1 MFNRKKPQQT
11 PPRELTPWELAQQNS
26 PRVEQPVPEEP
37 VQKVKKKKEPKS
49 KKTKPKSQGITNAT
63 LLKGIFIVCAGW
75 SIYFI
80 SPLSKVSDIEVVGL
94 NQVPVELVQEND
106 GINKGQSIWTI
117 LANRYRTA
125 NLLKNASPKIKDAS
139 VQLVAWNKMRLNIEE
154 NPEVGYYQSDDK
166 HYELLADGQI
176 IEVEA
181 DATPKDYPLLYMFT
195 DDTQYQALAKQLE
208 KVPASVIREI
218 VEIQYPND
226 TKNHQKIYL
235 KMKDGNRVIGNLKD
249 IGDKLGYYPS
259 ITKQLNG
266 KKGTVD
272 MEVGIYFTPDTTVQ

>member
-26 PRVEQPVPEEP
+26 SRVEQSVSEEP
-37 VQKVKKKKEPKS
+37 VQKVKKELHP
-49 KKTKPKSQGITNAT
+49 KKTKLKSKGITNAT

-80 SPLSKVSDIEVVGL
+80 SPLSKVSEIEVVGL
-94 NQVPVELVQEND
+94 SQVPVELVQEND
-106 GINKGQSIWTI
+106 GITKGQSIWTI

-154 NPEVGYYQSDDK
+154 NPAVGYYQSDDK
-166 HYELLADGQI
+166 TFELLADGHI
-176 IEVEA
+176 IEVENNV
-181 DATPKDYPLLYMFT
+181 ATKDYPVLSMFT
-195 DDTQYQALAKQLE
+195 DDTQYKALAKQLE

-218 VEIQYPND
+218 VDIQYSND
-226 TKNHQKIYL
+226 NKNHQKIYL

-259 ITKQLNG
+259 ISKQLNG
-266 KKGTVD
+266 KIGTVD
-272 MEVGIYFTPDTTVQ
+272 MEVGIYFTPDRTVQ

>member
-1 MFNRKKPQQT
+1 M
-11 PPRELTPWELAQQNS
+11 
-26 PRVEQPVPEEP
+26 EQPVPEEP
-37 VQKVKKKKEPKS
+37 VQKVKKKKEPRP
-49 KKTKPKSQGITNAT
+49 KKTKPKSKGITNAT

-106 GINKGQSIWTI
+106 GITKGQSIWTI

-154 NPEVGYYQSDDK
+154 NPAVGYYQSDDK
-166 HYELLADGQI
+166 TFELLADGQI
-176 IEVEA
+176 IEVEN
-181 DATPKDYPLLYMFT
+181 DSATKDYPVLSTFT
-195 DDTQYQALAKQLE
+195 DDTQYKALAKQLE

-226 TKNHQKIYL
+226 NKNHQKIYL
-235 KMKDGNRVIGNLKD
+235 KMKDGNRIIGNLKD

-259 ITKQLNG
+259 ISKQLNG

-272 MEVGIYFTPDTTVQ
+272 MEVGIYFTPDRTVQ